1 MQEMLYIKRLPEK
14 KGYIMKI
21 LTYLIVKVNITVTLA

>member
-1 MQEMLYIKRLPEK
+1 MQEMLYVKRLREK